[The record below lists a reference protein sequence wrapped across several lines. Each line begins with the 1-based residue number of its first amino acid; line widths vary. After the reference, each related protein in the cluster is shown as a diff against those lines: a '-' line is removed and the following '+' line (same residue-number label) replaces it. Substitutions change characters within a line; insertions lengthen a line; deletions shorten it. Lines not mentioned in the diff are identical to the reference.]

1 MNQEERKAFEDMDN
15 LDLILGAGFY
25 LMAEQAE
32 DAEKASKAQNADES
46 ESE

>member
-1 MNQEERKAFEDMDN
+1 MDQQERKAFEDMDS

-32 DAEKASKAQNADES
+32 ADRKAKADES